1 MDDNDFGNRGLTA
14 YSDEELLEETALRL
28 QKRFKKKHGS
38 DFRYG
43 SFEFVF
49 HDGRFQSV
57 EERPRSKGYV
67 SHLRLVKP

>member
-1 MDDNDFGNRGLTA
+1 MDEYDLGNHGLSA
-14 YSDEELLEETALRL
+14 YMDEELLEEVARRL
-28 QKRFKKKHGS
+28 QKRFKKRHGT

-43 SFEFVF
+43 TFEFVF